1 MRWMRMIWL
10 AALVLAGGVCGC
22 GREAG
27 LSSEEAPAAFVAP
40 ALSGAAALEEVRQFV
55 ELGPKEPGT
64 PGAERAAQYL
74 AERLERLG
82 VAAEIQEFRDASP
95 IGELTFRNVIGRIP
109 GADAEGRI
117 LMLGAHY
124 DTKIGIPD
132 FQGANDSGSGV
143 GLLFEIVR
151 ALKTAE
157 ALPLDIWVVFFD
169 GEECRET
176 YGPNDGFHGSR
187 HLAKTMAADGMLK
200 DIAAL
205 ILLDMVGDR
214 DLTVTIPRNSTPWLT
229 SLVFDAAR
237 AEGTRKHF
245 QLYPYPIADDHIAFF
260 ERGIPAIDLIDFQFG
275 SAPGLNDYWHTAE
288 DSMDKVSA
296 ESLAI
301 VGNVVLRMIPGIA
314 AR

>member
-27 LSSEEAPAAFVAP
+27 LSSEEAPPAFVAP

-74 AERLERLG
+74 AERLERQG

-109 GADAEGRI
+109 GAGAEGRI

-229 SLVFDAAR
+229 RLVFDAAR

-260 ERGIPAIDLIDFQFG
+260 ERGVPAIDLIDFQFG

>member
-1 MRWMRMIWL
+1 
-10 AALVLAGGVCGC
+10 
-22 GREAG
+22 
-27 LSSEEAPAAFVAP
+27 
-40 ALSGAAALEEVRQFV
+40 
-55 ELGPKEPGT
+55 
-64 PGAERAAQYL
+64 
-74 AERLERLG
+74 
-82 VAAEIQEFRDASP
+82 
-95 IGELTFRNVIGRIP
+95 
-109 GADAEGRI
+109 
-117 LMLGAHY
+117 
-124 DTKIGIPD
+124 
-132 FQGANDSGSGV
+132 
-143 GLLFEIVR
+143 
-151 ALKTAE
+151 
-157 ALPLDIWVVFFD
+157 VVFFD

-176 YGPNDGFHGSR
+176 YGPNDGFLGSR

-260 ERGIPAIDLIDFQFG
+260 ERGVPAIDLIDFQLG